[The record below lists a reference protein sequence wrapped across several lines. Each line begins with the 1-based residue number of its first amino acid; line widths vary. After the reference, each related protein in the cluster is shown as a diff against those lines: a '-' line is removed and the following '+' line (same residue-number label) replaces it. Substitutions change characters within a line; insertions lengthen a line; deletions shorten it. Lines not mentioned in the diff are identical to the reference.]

1 VRSASCPICG
11 RTDSAPFINPLEFDM
26 SRKTTL
32 VALGLCGLAVAAHA
46 DQWQDIQQRKEL
58 KCGTFA
64 DVPPFAAPDPK
75 TREMVGFDVDL
86 CNALAKHLGV
96 VAKITPLSVEARVP
110 EVKMGRVDITV
121 ANLAYTVSR
130 GEQIQFSDPYYV
142 AKEMLAVK
150 ASDPGTTKADFKG
163 KRISST
169 KGSTSEQSIKLN
181 NSEPVT
187 FQDTGS
193 AYIALQQN
201 KSVGVVAN
209 TMTIIKL
216 VNQSKAGGVE
226 LKMIKEPMALEP
238 VGVGMKKDEPALLAK
253 VNEALATMEKAGEID
268 QLWAKWLGPNTEYK
282 MVREEKVM
290 PLSSLKFVPL
300 Q

>member
-1 VRSASCPICG
+1 
-11 RTDSAPFINPLEFDM
+11 
-26 SRKTTL
+26 
-32 VALGLCGLAVAAHA
+32 
-46 DQWQDIQQRKEL
+46 
-58 KCGTFA
+58 
-64 DVPPFAAPDPK
+64 
-75 TREMVGFDVDL
+75 
-86 CNALAKHLGV
+86 
-96 VAKITPLSVEARVP
+96 
-110 EVKMGRVDITV
+110 V
-121 ANLAYTVSR
+121 ANLAYTLSR
-130 GEQIQFSDPYYV
+130 AEQIQFSNPYYV

-150 ASDPGTTKADFKG
+150 ASNPATTREDFKG
-163 KRISST
+163 KRLASA
-169 KGSTSEQSIKLN
+169 KGSTSELSIKLN
-181 NSEPVT
+181 GSDPLT

-193 AYIALQQN
+193 AYMAVQQN

-253 VNEALATMEKAGEID
+253 VNEALMTMEKAGEID

-290 PLSSLKFVPL
+290 PLSNLKFVPL